1 MATAMVSAR
10 RLRRR
15 PDAGRGDDGGRR
27 GADRARD
34 RAGPPGLRL
43 SAARAGARGLD
54 RDHDR
59 ARDPDDPG
67 AGRPGAAHAVPPVAP
82 APAAVAAAHARP
94 GAAAPAPGAAAARD
108 RHPTATL

>member
-1 MATAMVSAR
+1 MATAIVSAR

-54 RDHDR
+54 RDH

-94 GAAAPAPGAAAARD
+94 GAAAPAPGTAAA
-108 RHPTATL
+108 